1 MVSVELYE
9 GARNEKTRSSELS
22 SFSPD
27 MKRITTYEHS
37 FLLPHNVETMSMSS
51 TKYGISCKDLIVATP
66 QGQLQS
72 FPRRLLDPRRHQNKP
87 SAADGEEQLI
97 PYEPVIPDD
106 HRRVLSRDFGV
117 VGVRHVIT
125 SPSLLES
132 TSLVFAYGQDLFFT
146 TVAPSGRFD
155 LLSESFNKIQLM
167 LIIAGLSFAISVTKP
182 IVQRRQLKQQWYS

>member
-1 MVSVELYE
+1 
-9 GARNEKTRSSELS
+9 
-22 SFSPD
+22 
-27 MKRITTYEHS
+27 
-37 FLLPHNVETMSMSS
+37 
-51 TKYGISCKDLIVATP
+51 VATP
-66 QGQLQS
+66 EGQLQS

-117 VGVRHVIT
+117 GVDFVRVYHPVLTFSLAVKVVGVHHLIT

-182 IVQRRQLKQQWYS
+182 ILQRRQLKQQWYS